1 MHIVV
6 HQTDPKSK
14 LLQQQQQKYKNMEY
28 IEGEIPPPDQ
38 KL

>member
-14 LLQQQQQKYKNMEY
+14 LLQQQQKYKNMEY